1 MNEDPTKEL
10 PKQSFEERVLA
21 ELAAILAEQA
31 ATRVGVDAI
40 SAEVDAILTEVDAIR
55 SEQQA
60 LRAQV
65 DAIQVQQGAMARN
78 IIGLDERL
86 TSLEATVEDRLKET
100 RPIWEAVKAQ
110 IEKLD
115 EKFDLMIRDLYDL
128 RGKVARHAKQISL
141 LEQRPTP

>member
-40 SAEVDAILTEVDAIR
+40 SAEFDAIRTEVDAIR

-65 DAIQVQQGAMARN
+65 DAIQVQLGAMARN

-86 TSLEATVEDRLKET
+86 TSLEEIVDARLKET
-100 RPIWEAVKAQ
+100 RPIWEAVQAQ

>member
-10 PKQSFEERVLA
+10 PKQSFEDRVLA
-21 ELAAILAEQA
+21 AL
-31 ATRVGVDAI
+31 TAI
-40 SAEVDAILTEVDAIR
+40 SAEVAAVRTEQA
-55 SEQQA
+55 A

-78 IIGLDERL
+78 IIGLDGRL
-86 TSLEATVEDRLKET
+86 TSLEEIVDARLKET
-100 RPIWEAVKAQ
+100 RPIWEAVQAQ

>member
-1 MNEDPTKEL
+1 MNEDPTREL
-10 PKQSFEERVLA
+10 PKQSFEDRVLA

-31 ATRVGVDAI
+31 PTRTGVECIRAEVYAVDA
-40 SAEVDAILTEVDAIR
+40 EDDLIR
-55 SEQQA
+55 TEQQA

-65 DAIQVQQGAMARN
+65 AAIQVQQGAMARN

-86 TSLEATVEDRLKET
+86 TSLEETVDARLKET
-100 RPIWEAVKAQ
+100 RPIWEAVQAQ

-115 EKFDLMIRDLYDL
+115 EKFDLMIRDLYDV
-128 RGKVARHAKQISL
+128 RGDVALHAKRISL

>member
-40 SAEVDAILTEVDAIR
+40 SAEVDAIRTEVDAIR

-141 LEQRPTP
+141 LEQRPRP

>member
-1 MNEDPTKEL
+1 MNEDPTREL
-10 PKQSFEERVLA
+10 PKQSFEDRVLA
-21 ELAAILAEQA
+21 ELAALLAEQV
-31 ATRVGVDAI
+31 ATRAGVDAVR
-40 SAEVDAILTEVDAIR
+40 AEVDVIR
-55 SEQQA
+55 TEQQA

-86 TSLEATVEDRLKET
+86 TSLEEIVDTRLKET

-128 RGKVARHAKQISL
+128 RGKVARHAKQINL

>member
-31 ATRVGVDAI
+31 ATRAGVDAV
-40 SAEVDAILTEVDAIR
+40 SAEVDAIRAEVDAIR
-55 SEQQA
+55 NEQQA

>member
-40 SAEVDAILTEVDAIR
+40 SAEVDAIRTEVDAIR

-65 DAIQVQQGAMARN
+65 DAIQVQQGATARN

-86 TSLEATVEDRLKET
+86 TSLEEIVDARLKET
-100 RPIWEAVKAQ
+100 RPIWEAVQAQ

>member
-31 ATRVGVDAI
+31 ATRAGVDAI
-40 SAEVDAILTEVDAIR
+40 SAEVDAIRTEVDAIR

>member
-1 MNEDPTKEL
+1 MNEDPTREL
-10 PKQSFEERVLA
+10 PKQSFEDRVLA

-31 ATRVGVDAI
+31 ATRTGVDAI
-40 SAEVDAILTEVDAIR
+40 RAEVDAVRAEVDVIR
-55 SEQQA
+55 TEQQA

-86 TSLEATVEDRLKET
+86 TSLEETVDARLKET
-100 RPIWEAVKAQ
+100 RPIWEAVQAQ

-115 EKFDLMIRDLYDL
+115 EKFDLMIRDLYDV
-128 RGKVARHAKQISL
+128 RGDVALHAKRISL

>member
-31 ATRVGVDAI
+31 ATRSGVDAV
-40 SAEVDAILTEVDAIR
+40 SAEVDAIR

>member
-31 ATRVGVDAI
+31 ATRVGVDAV
-40 SAEVDAILTEVDAIR
+40 SAEVDAIRTEVDAIR

-60 LRAQV
+60 VRAQV

-86 TSLEATVEDRLKET
+86 TSLEATVGDRLKET

>member
-21 ELAAILAEQA
+21 ELAAIRAEVTAVRTEQA
-31 ATRVGVDAI
+31 
-40 SAEVDAILTEVDAIR
+40 
-55 SEQQA
+55 A

-141 LEQRPTP
+141 LEQRPRP

>member
-31 ATRVGVDAI
+31 ATRVGVDAV
-40 SAEVDAILTEVDAIR
+40 SAEVDAIRTEVDAIR

-60 LRAQV
+60 VRAQV

-86 TSLEATVEDRLKET
+86 TSLEEIVDARLKET
-100 RPIWEAVKAQ
+100 RPIWEAVQAQ

>member
-31 ATRVGVDAI
+31 ATRVGVDAV
-40 SAEVDAILTEVDAIR
+40 SAEVDAIRTEVDAIR

-86 TSLEATVEDRLKET
+86 TSLEEIVDARLKET
-100 RPIWEAVKAQ
+100 RPIWEAVQAQ

-141 LEQRPTP
+141 LEQRPRP

>member
-10 PKQSFEERVLA
+10 PKQSFEDRVLA
-21 ELAAILAEQA
+21 AL
-31 ATRVGVDAI
+31 TAI
-40 SAEVDAILTEVDAIR
+40 SAEVAAVRTEQA
-55 SEQQA
+55 A

-78 IIGLDERL
+78 IIALDERL
-86 TSLEATVEDRLKET
+86 TSLEEIVDTRLKET

>member
-31 ATRVGVDAI
+31 ATRAGVDAV
-40 SAEVDAILTEVDAIR
+40 SAEVDAIR

>member
-31 ATRVGVDAI
+31 ATR
-40 SAEVDAILTEVDAIR
+40 AEVDAIRTEVDAIR

>member
-1 MNEDPTKEL
+1 MNEDPTREL
-10 PKQSFEERVLA
+10 PKQSFEDRVLA
-21 ELAAILAEQA
+21 ELAALLAEQV
-31 ATRVGVDAI
+31 ATRAGVDAI
-40 SAEVDAILTEVDAIR
+40 RAEVDVIR
-55 SEQQA
+55 TEQQA

-65 DAIQVQQGAMARN
+65 DAIQVQQAAMARN
-78 IIGLDERL
+78 IITLDERL
-86 TSLEATVEDRLKET
+86 TSLEEIVDTRLKET

>member
-40 SAEVDAILTEVDAIR
+40 SAEVDAIRTEVDAIR

>member
-1 MNEDPTKEL
+1 MNEDPTREL

-21 ELAAILAEQA
+21 ELAAILAEQK
-31 ATRVGVDAI
+31 ATR
-40 SAEVDAILTEVDAIR
+40 AEIDAIR
-55 SEQQA
+55 GEQQA

-86 TSLEATVEDRLKET
+86 TSLEEIVDARLKET

>member
-10 PKQSFEERVLA
+10 PKQSFEDRVLA
-21 ELAAILAEQA
+21 ALTAILAEQA
-31 ATRVGVDAI
+31 ATRVGVDAV
-40 SAEVDAILTEVDAIR
+40 SAEVDAIRTEVDAIR

-86 TSLEATVEDRLKET
+86 TSLEEIVDARLKET
-100 RPIWEAVKAQ
+100 RPIWEAVQAQ

>member
-40 SAEVDAILTEVDAIR
+40 SAEVDAIRTEVDAIR

-65 DAIQVQQGAMARN
+65 DAIQVQQSAMARN

-86 TSLEATVEDRLKET
+86 TSLEEIVDARLKET
-100 RPIWEAVKAQ
+100 RPIWEAVQAQ